1 MQPNANITYLNH
13 NKNKKGDSC
22 VSAEAKRKN
31 RNKSIRSSA
40 SLKFIII

>member
-1 MQPNANITYLNH
+1 MQPNVNITHLNH

-22 VSAEAKRKN
+22 VSAEAKRKS
-31 RNKSIRSSA
+31 RNKSMRSSV

>member
-13 NKNKKGDSC
+13 NKNQKGDSC

-31 RNKSIRSSA
+31 RNKSLRSSV